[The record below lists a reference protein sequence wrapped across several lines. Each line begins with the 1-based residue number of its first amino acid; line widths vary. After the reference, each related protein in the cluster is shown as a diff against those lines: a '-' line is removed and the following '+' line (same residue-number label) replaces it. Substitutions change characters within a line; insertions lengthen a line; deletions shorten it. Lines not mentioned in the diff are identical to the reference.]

1 MMTEKINGL
10 GFVTYVWRQ
19 YLERPEVA
27 GKPEEKD
34 VAIMMYIAMQTI
46 RATIRQAAEHAA
58 EHDAETEQLEE
69 ALQSLSG
76 VLLRAHHEKG
86 GEKDNFMAWFAALG
100 DEPSQDR

>member
-34 VAIMMYIAMQTI
+34 VAIMMYIAMQTLW
-46 RATIRQAAEHAA
+46 ATIRQAAEHAA

-86 GEKDNFMAWFAALG
+86 GEGDDFMAWFAALG